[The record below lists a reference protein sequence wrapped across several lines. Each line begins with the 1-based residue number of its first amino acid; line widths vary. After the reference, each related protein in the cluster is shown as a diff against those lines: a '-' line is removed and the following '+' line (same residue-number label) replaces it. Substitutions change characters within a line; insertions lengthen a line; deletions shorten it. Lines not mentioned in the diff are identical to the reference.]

1 MLHLGYVELLINAF
15 GVNGERSEYSDA
27 FIQAG
32 DRVQLVE
39 EANKAGKRQG
49 HYVRVGMYCKDII
62 SEGQ

>member
-39 EANKAGKRQG
+39 EANKAGKRQDTARTLRKSG
-49 HYVRVGMYCKDII
+49 NVL
-62 SEGQ
+62 